1 MSEEKAKKKVD
12 GKKVAIII
20 FNVIFYVII
29 ALIFASA
36 VWGLVCKFTG
46 EDTYSFFGFKLY
58 RVATPSMSR
67 VNEEYSEFLEGH
79 TEQMQ
84 VGDLILIRNLKEDE
98 NPKVYDIVTFRM
110 GGKTIVHRV
119 VNIDD
124 EGVWYTT
131 RGDANNN
138 TDGERTREEF
148 TGTYVANLGGFAG
161 DLVGFVQS
169 WYGVAAMAGCGF
181 VIFAVLF
188 VLELLRRKEK
198 AKEALEDTKDTSAED
213 KSEDN
218 ATQEKAEKE
227 EDKEEDT
234 PLAEDKTTEE
244 KGETDLPIAID
255 SADTPK
261 RIKKIVG
268 KKEIK

>member
-1 MSEEKAKKKVD
+1 
-12 GKKVAIII
+12 
-20 FNVIFYVII
+20 
-29 ALIFASA
+29 
-36 VWGLVCKFTG
+36 
-46 EDTYSFFGFKLY
+46 
-58 RVATPSMSR
+58 
-67 VNEEYSEFLEGH
+67 
-79 TEQMQ
+79 MQ

-98 NPKVYDIVTFRM
+98 NPEVYDIVTFRM

-119 VNIDD
+119 VDIDD

-138 TDGERTREEF
+138 TDGERTRDEF

-188 VLELLRRKEK
+188 VLELLRKKEK

-227 EDKEEDT
+227 DKEEDT

-244 KGETDLPIAID
+244 KGVTDLSIVID
-255 SADTPK
+255 SADAPK

>member
-67 VNEEYSEFLEGH
+67 VNDEYSEFLEGH

-119 VNIDD
+119 VDVDD

-138 TDGERTREEF
+138 TDGERTRDEF

-161 DLVGFVQS
+161 DLVGFIQS

-198 AKEALEDTKDTSAED
+198 AKEALEDTKDTSAEE

-218 ATQEKAEKE
+218 ATEEKAEKE
-227 EDKEEDT
+227 EDKEEDDSFDEYEE
-234 PLAEDKTTEE
+234 AE
-244 KGETDLPIAID
+244 IAID

>member
-1 MSEEKAKKKVD
+1 
-12 GKKVAIII
+12 
-20 FNVIFYVII
+20 
-29 ALIFASA
+29 
-36 VWGLVCKFTG
+36 
-46 EDTYSFFGFKLY
+46 
-58 RVATPSMSR
+58 
-67 VNEEYSEFLEGH
+67 
-79 TEQMQ
+79 MQ

-98 NPKVYDIVTFRM
+98 NPEVYDIVTFRM

-119 VNIDD
+119 VDIDD

-148 TGTYVANLGGFAG
+148 TGTYVANFGGFAG

-188 VLELLRRKEK
+188 VLELLRKKEK

-218 ATQEKAEKE
+218 ATQEKAEK